1 MSYIY
6 LYGMVLTSQ
15 HIRIK
20 GKYPKADTYCE
31 IEGKYYGVGGETG
44 TAAVI
49 LNSLGCQIKLAG
61 SHLGYRNN
69 EIVRNYFSGSD
80 TDLSELIYDENFYG
94 VEDMMIIDK
103 NTRTCFGQFGS
114 LYAGDMSWVDKPVER
129 SVQECEIVGC
139 DPYFGEEVAQLCVK
153 HNKKYAVID
162 CMHDSYFNQHC
173 AVNVVS
179 HEFLEEKYPET
190 DYQDI
195 LKLYTDNTDGL
206 VIFTQGEGKIIYSR
220 RGSSSKSFSAYKVDV
235 VSTLGAGD
243 SFKAGTIYGLYNG
256 FDDTKLVTFAAA
268 TAAYSCS
275 HYPIADSPATLDGI
289 NKIIA
294 SNRHY

>member
-6 LYGMVLTSQ
+6 LYGMVLTTQ
-15 HIRIK
+15 HIRTK
-20 GKYPKADTYCE
+20 WKFPKADTYCE

-49 LNSLGCQIKLAG
+49 LNSLGCRIKLAG

-69 EIVRNYFSGSD
+69 EIVRDYFSRSD
-80 TDLSELIYDENFYG
+80 ADLSELVYDEKFYG
-94 VEDMMIIDK
+94 VEDTVIIDK
-103 NTRTCFGQFGS
+103 NTRTCFGQFDS
-114 LYAGDMSWVDKPVER
+114 LYAGDMNWVERPVER
-129 SVQECEIVGC
+129 SVQECQIVGC
-139 DPYFGEEVAQLCVK
+139 DPYFGEEIAQLCVR

-162 CMHDSYFNQHC
+162 CTHDSYLNQHC
-173 AVNVVS
+173 AVNAIS

-195 LKLYTDNTDGL
+195 FKLYTDNTDGL
-206 VIFTQGEGKIIYSR
+206 VIFTQGEGKIMYGRKES
-220 RGSSSKSFSAYKVDV
+220 GLKYFSAYKVDV

-243 SFKAGTIYGLYNG
+243 SFKSGTIYGLYNG
-256 FDDTKLVTFAAA
+256 FDDTRLVTFATA

-275 HYPIADSPATLDGI
+275 HYPIADTPATLDGI

-294 SNRHY
+294 SDRHY